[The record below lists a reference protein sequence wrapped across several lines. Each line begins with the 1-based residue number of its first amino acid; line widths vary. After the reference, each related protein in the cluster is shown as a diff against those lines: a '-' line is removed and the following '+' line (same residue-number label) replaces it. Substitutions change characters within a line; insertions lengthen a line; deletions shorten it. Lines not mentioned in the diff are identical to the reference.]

1 MGGHSSKGTQI
12 VVGIKTPRML
22 SGGELIDIDN
32 EMYTMPKT
40 NGTNS
45 QPKSFQQSKL
55 EMLLNLL
62 PTLQSWNLQRLQPQ
76 NLIPFLGK
84 RTPTCQSLKASY
96 LKKKSRITCVSFD

>member
-1 MGGHSSKGTQI
+1 M
-12 VVGIKTPRML
+12 GIKTPRML
-22 SGGELIDIDN
+22 SRGELVDIFD
-32 EMYTMPKT
+32 EMHTMPKT
-40 NGTNS
+40 NGMNN

-84 RTPTCQSLKASY
+84 
-96 LKKKSRITCVSFD
+96 